1 MFDLVSKSDPLK
13 DIYCIGVVV
22 DGAAYIYGCD
32 CFNHWEALEMAL
44 IHYRAAG
51 ISISAVTD
59 CYVYGP
65 CHGPGCDCGKDRVIK
80 YKLTTGEHSSTSDA
94 RNRDFDA

>member
-22 DGAAYIYGCD
+22 DGAAYMYGCD

-44 IHYRAAG
+44 IQHRAAG
-51 ISISAVTD
+51 ISIPVGTY
-59 CYVYGP
+59 CYVYGA
-65 CHGPGCDCGKDRVIK
+65 CHDPGCHCGKDQVIK
-80 YKLTTGEHSSTSDA
+80 YKVTTDGYSSTCDA
-94 RNRDFDA
+94 HDRDFDA